1 MSTSREVFTTTAE
14 DVSEVVMVL
23 LRTVIQCV
31 ATRSKVDKNAPAM
44 VTNMVSMFRLMTP
57 SHFSQYI
64 QVRSAEVEVGYWKYM
79 VGVRRHARP
88 VSSVS
93 FLI

>member
-1 MSTSREVFTTTAE
+1 MNTFLGVNLLAFVLESYCVLTLSTFREVFNTTAE

-64 QVRSAEVEVGYWKYM
+64 QVLAVNLSR
-79 VGVRRHARP
+79 
-88 VSSVS
+88 
-93 FLI
+93 

>member
-1 MSTSREVFTTTAE
+1 MSTFREVFTTTAE

-64 QVRSAEVEVGYWKYM
+64 QVISAN
-79 VGVRRHARP
+79 
-88 VSSVS
+88 SSR
-93 FLI
+93 